1 MKIIDSST
9 LIYCFENGI
18 ELPGTFYVIG
28 DLDEEFELAELVHR
42 KQRTNVLQASE
53 IREYNEAYYL
63 RQYSAMLEQHAGFSL
78 SGMRGLGDIAI
89 LALVKSYQDNFGVA
103 RQVSLELFDDEPD
116 QIMVITNDEGLRKR
130 LVREFDGTIAILTSV
145 DL

>member
-9 LIYCFENGI
+9 LIYCFVNGI
-18 ELPGTFYVIG
+18 DLPGTFYVIG
-28 DLDEEFELAELVHR
+28 DLDEEFEMAEPMH
-42 KQRTNVLQASE
+42 KKKRTNVLQASE
-53 IREYNEAYYL
+53 IRDYSEAYYL
-63 RQYSAMLEQHAGFSL
+63 RQYAVMLEQHAGFSL

-103 RQVSLELFDDEPD
+103 NQISLGLFDDEPD
-116 QIMVITNDEGLRKR
+116 QITVITNDAGLKKR
-130 LVREFDGTIAILTSV
+130 LIKEFNGTITIQTSA

>member
-9 LIYCFENGI
+9 LIYCFVNSI
-18 ELPGTFYVIG
+18 DLPGTFYVIG
-28 DLDEEFELAELVHR
+28 DLDEEFELAELMHR
-42 KQRTNVLQASE
+42 KKRTNVLQASE
-53 IREYNEAYYL
+53 IQNYNEAYYL

-89 LALVKSYQDNFGVA
+89 LALVKSYQDSFGA
-103 RQVSLELFDDEPD
+103 ASQVSLRLFDDDSD
-116 QIMVITNDEGLRKR
+116 QVTVITNDEGLKKR
-130 LVREFDGTIAILTSV
+130 LTREFNDTITLLTSS